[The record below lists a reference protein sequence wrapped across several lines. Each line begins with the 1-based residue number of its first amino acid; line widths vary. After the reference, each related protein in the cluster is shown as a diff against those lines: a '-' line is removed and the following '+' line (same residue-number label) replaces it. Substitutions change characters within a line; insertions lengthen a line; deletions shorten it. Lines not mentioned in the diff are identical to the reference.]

1 MKAQAH
7 TLCPECEH
15 CPEVRIEQTGTVKIG
30 EDDNVVALQPEV
42 WNELVRLVRSG
53 ALTEVVVR

>member
-1 MKAQAH
+1 MKARAQ

-15 CPEVRIEQTGTVKIG
+15 CPEVRIEHDGTVRIG
-30 EDDNVVALQPEV
+30 EDDNVVTLQPGA

-53 ALTEVVVR
+53 ALAEVVRD